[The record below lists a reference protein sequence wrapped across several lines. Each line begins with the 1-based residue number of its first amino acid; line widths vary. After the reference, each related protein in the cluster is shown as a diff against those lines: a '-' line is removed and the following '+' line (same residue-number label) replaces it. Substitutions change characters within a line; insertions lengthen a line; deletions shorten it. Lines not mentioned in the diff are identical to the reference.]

1 MKAKDISIPMEKQY
15 NPIPSRER
23 IVVTKVNKFF
33 KEKSFKKD
41 NEPIDNWAKI
51 YPKISDEKIRKR
63 LEHSTNCVFV
73 IHDSDKGL
81 INTEFLKNIFASNTN
96 RKYAIV
102 RKKYYND
109 EYGKIFNHTF
119 LVEKKDNDDKI
130 KIYDSWYLT
139 NKRACFDKCF
149 DANIEDNCEF
159 SMTTAQHFKKD
170 NEPIDNWAKGYPGI
184 SDEKIREW
192 LGHSTDC
199 VFVIHDS
206 NEGLIDTKFL
216 KNIFASNTKRKY
228 AIVRKKYY
236 NYEENRK
243 VNHTFLVE
251 KKDDDGI
258 KIYDSW
264 YLTNKRA
271 YFDKCF
277 NANIEDNC
285 EFSMT
290 TAQQDKKQGVCALFA
305 LGTYLS
311 LRSGQI
317 KNLSKILKH
326 FNHKINIIET
336 NEIKKRAKW
345 QQNPRFGLG
354 LRY

>member
-96 RKYAIV
+96 RKYAII
-102 RKKYYND
+102 RKKYYN
-109 EYGKIFNHTF
+109 ECRKEFNHTF

-159 SMTTAQHFKKD
+159 SMT
-170 NEPIDNWAKGYPGI
+170 I
-184 SDEKIREW
+184 
-192 LGHSTDC
+192 
-199 VFVIHDS
+199 
-206 NEGLIDTKFL
+206 
-216 KNIFASNTKRKY
+216 
-228 AIVRKKYY
+228 
-236 NYEENRK
+236 
-243 VNHTFLVE
+243 
-251 KKDDDGI
+251 
-258 KIYDSW
+258 
-264 YLTNKRA
+264 
-271 YFDKCF
+271 
-277 NANIEDNC
+277 
-285 EFSMT
+285 
-290 TAQQDKKQGVCALFA
+290 AQQHKAQGVCALFA

-326 FNHKINIIET
+326 FNYKISIIET